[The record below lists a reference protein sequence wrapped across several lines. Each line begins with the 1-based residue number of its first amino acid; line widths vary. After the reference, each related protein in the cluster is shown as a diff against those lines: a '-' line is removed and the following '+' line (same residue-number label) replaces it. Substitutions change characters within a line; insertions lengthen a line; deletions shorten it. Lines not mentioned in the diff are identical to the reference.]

1 MYIMKNTENNKT
13 YGIKLEHIATGYP
26 EVINI
31 SECQYFLYGEGHDD
45 DAMNHIEKV
54 KGPEWHLDFFYEG
67 LVVN

>member
-1 MYIMKNTENNKT
+1 MYIMINNENNNN

-31 SECQYFLYGEGHDD
+31 SECQYYLYSEGHDN
-45 DAMNHIEKV
+45 DAMRRVEIV
-54 KGPEWHLDFFYEG
+54 KGPEWSKDFFYEG